1 MPTIERS
8 LLLRLLTL
16 VLRPAVLFCVR
27 HSIKLQDL
35 IECAKVAFV
44 EAADKEFSQSGLK
57 SNVSRISVMT
67 GVHRRDVMRFQTSG
81 LDPGTERDL
90 VTKIIGHW
98 RSDKRFMTKSGDP
111 RVLSV
116 NGADSDF
123 NKLCE
128 SISLDINPGT
138 VLFELQRIQAVIPAK
153 GGIKLIHESYVP
165 KGDAAAG
172 FAILADDY
180 ETLLNTVDENVLGDQ
195 DLPHF
200 HARTSYDNVSP
211 AAVSEI
217 RRWFLREGHE
227 FHKRVRA
234 FLSRFDRD
242 VNPDLSFEGKGVKV
256 VFGSFT
262 HVPRADEKRED
273 DL

>member
-1 MPTIERS
+1 MPNIERS

-16 VLRPAVLFCVR
+16 VLRPAVLFCIR

-44 EAADKEFSQSGLK
+44 EASAKEFDQSGLK

-81 LDPGTERDL
+81 LDLGTERDL
-90 VTKIIGHW
+90 VTKIMGHW
-98 RSDKRFMTKSGDP
+98 RSDKRFVTKSGEP
-111 RVLSV
+111 RVLSA
-116 NGADSDF
+116 NGAGSDF

-138 VLFELQRIQAVIPAK
+138 LLFELQRINAIVPAK

-165 KGDAAAG
+165 KGDPAAG
-172 FAILADDY
+172 FSILADDY
-180 ETLLNTVDENVLGDQ
+180 ETLINAVDENVLGEEE
-195 DLPHF
+195 LPHF
-200 HARTSYDNVSP
+200 HARTSYDNVQP
-211 AAVSEI
+211 DAMPEI

-227 FHKRVRA
+227 FHKRVRT
-234 FLSRFDRD
+234 FLSKFDRD
-242 VNPDLSFEGKGVKV
+242 INPDLSFEGKGIKV
-256 VFGSFT
+256 VFGSFSY
-262 HVPRADEKRED
+262 VPRILKKKEDEV
-273 DL
+273 